1 MVMWNEPLSEY
12 WMSWD
17 SSIEENSAIS
27 MMCFFFSVWK
37 MEFDFLTEH
46 DFKGDVNEIEDN
58 MCVLKVNLLLPPQPE
73 IMLSKMMELSKSL
86 KEAHEEIKQ
95 LKEEV
100 SVLKTV
106 VVSNEGN
113 EGDEDRKRQ
122 RP

>member
-1 MVMWNEPLSEY
+1 
-12 WMSWD
+12 
-17 SSIEENSAIS
+17 
-27 MMCFFFSVWK
+27 
-37 MEFDFLTEH
+37 
-46 DFKGDVNEIEDN
+46 

-122 RP
+122 RR